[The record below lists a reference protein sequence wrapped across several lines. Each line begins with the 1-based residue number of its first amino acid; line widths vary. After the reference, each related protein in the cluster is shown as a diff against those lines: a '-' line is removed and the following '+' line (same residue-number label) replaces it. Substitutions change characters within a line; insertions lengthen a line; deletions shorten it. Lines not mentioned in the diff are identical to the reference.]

1 MRPTLLL
8 FSSLLLAACG
18 TPQIRPVADATKVV
32 LKDHRT
38 GNTLGVFNEAYI
50 GKSDYYS
57 ETRVSAAFKVI
68 PDEHMGALLEQLED
82 FDYFAQAEPS
92 LQRTPGARTTLMV
105 TRGDQSWNL
114 AWTPR
119 DSEAIIQTAQECNA
133 AFFAIYNATFSYQ
146 VIENSEG
153 NNIFEKEE
161 NRLLQQNRRRR

>member
-1 MRPTLLL
+1 
-8 FSSLLLAACG
+8 
-18 TPQIRPVADATKVV
+18 
-32 LKDHRT
+32 
-38 GNTLGVFNEAYI
+38 
-50 GKSDYYS
+50 
-57 ETRVSAAFKVI
+57 
-68 PDEHMGALLEQLED
+68 